1 MQKYETPWMETINLE
16 QHDVITLSTGTGDGP
31 LVDDGSW
38 NN

>member
-1 MQKYETPWMETINLE
+1 MQKYETPWMETVDLE
-16 QHDVITLSTGTGDGP
+16 QYDVITLSQGFGDGP